1 MKREQLRDLG
11 LTDEQLGSVMALH
24 GQTVNGLNTSLA
36 TAEQERD
43 QFKEQLNTNQT
54 ELDGLKELAKGNE
67 EVTAQLTEL
76 QGKFDQVS
84 TDSAVKLAAQ
94 KKDFAIQLALKEA
107 NSVDEAIV
115 LGLLDKDTIKVT
127 DDGLQGFKEQLETLK
142 EGKPFLFQ
150 DSTPAA
156 EPTPHIVATGNPS
169 GIQQVSIGPQP
180 EKLNEFR
187 ITK

>member
-84 TDSAVKLAAQ
+84 TDSETKLAAQ

-127 DDGLQGFKEQLETLK
+127 DDGLQGFKEQLESLK

-150 DSTPAA
+150 EVAPLVEISPQ
-156 EPTPHIVATGNPS
+156 IVAGGNPANNTP
-169 GIQQVSIGPQP
+169 GNTDPFTVAAN
-180 EKLNEFR
+180 KF
-187 ITK
+187 K